1 MRTIPD
7 PGRASAFFGALDRTA
22 PTSTTQVFA
31 YRAAPVRVVL
41 IGGEPWFVL
50 ADLCKVLD
58 IRNVKDVRDRLAD
71 GVDQT
76 YPIADSLG
84 RTQQA
89 TIVSESGMY
98 EVVIRSDKP
107 EAVAFRRWITGTV
120 LPEIRR
126 TGAYGA
132 PVALPDRKTLAQWV
146 VEAEERAESE
156 ARARIEAEA
165 RAKELEAPA
174 AAWKHL
180 ASAEGDYEVAD
191 AAKVL
196 SRDPNISIGRDRL
209 FSFMAAEGWIYR
221 NRASGRWRAYQTQID
236 NRRLTERFG
245 RPYLHEPSGEMRL
258 GDPTI
263 RITPKGMVELHKR
276 LGGSG
281 QVAQVAAS

>member
-1 MRTIPD
+1 MSTIPD

-41 IGGEPWFVL
+41 IDGEPWFVL
-50 ADLCKVLD
+50 ADLCKVLGLSNPSVVAQRID
-58 IRNVKDVRDRLAD
+58 TAALS
-71 GVDQT
+71 QT
-76 YPIADSLG
+76 EVSSG
-84 RTQQA
+84 GQRRVVS
-89 TIVSESGMY
+89 IVNESGMY

-107 EAVAFRRWITGTV
+107 EAVAFRRWVTGTV

-245 RPYLHEPSGEMRL
+245 KPYLHEPSGEMRL

-263 RITPKGMVELHKR
+263 RVTPKGMVELHKR

>member
-1 MRTIPD
+1 MSTIPD

-22 PTSTTQVFA
+22 PTSTTQAFT
-31 YRAAPVRVVL
+31 YGTAPVRVVL
-41 IGGEPWFVL
+41 IDGEPWFVL
-50 ADLCKVLD
+50 ADLCKVLGLSNPSVVAQRID
-58 IRNVKDVRDRLAD
+58 TAALS
-71 GVDQT
+71 QT
-76 YPIADSLG
+76 EVSSG
-84 RTQQA
+84 GQRRVVS
-89 TIVSESGMY
+89 IVNESGMY

-107 EAVAFRRWITGTV
+107 EAVAFRRWVTGTV

-245 RPYLHEPSGEMRL
+245 RPYLHEASGEMRL

>member
-1 MRTIPD
+1 MSTIPD

-22 PTSTTQVFA
+22 PTPTTQVFA

-41 IGGEPWFVL
+41 IGGEAWFVL
-50 ADLCKVLD
+50 ADLCKVLGLSNPSVVAQRID
-58 IRNVKDVRDRLAD
+58 PAAL
-71 GVDQT
+71 
-76 YPIADSLG
+76 S
-84 RTQQA
+84 QA
-89 TIVSESGMY
+89 EISSGGQRRAVTIVSESGMY

-245 RPYLHEPSGEMRL
+245 KPYLHEPSGEIRL

-263 RITPKGMVELHKR
+263 RVTPKGMVELHKR
-276 LGGSG
+276 LGGAG